1 MTPAHTQRGASK
13 IGLIVALVVGV
24 GFASMLAW
32 FVFTDSGPSDV
43 LASDDFV
50 DVPSITDIL
59 GDTESGGGLNLQFAD
74 KDDPSRV
81 SATLEA
87 DSFRP
92 AQTDGIV
99 EPSLFELEKIHA
111 KFFLKSGETLL
122 IESDTGQFFMPDRR
136 AGPEKGSLSGS
147 PKITL
152 FSKDDPDGEPVL
164 VADFDETL
172 RFDFTYSH
180 IETPGRL
187 HVVGNGIEFAGY
199 HLTARLN
206 EQQERIDVLEVE
218 RGEYIKYHPKAAQT
232 RKTTRA
238 APNGAGNAQARARRS
253 GKSPAAAAGLA
264 TDGSMVPVL
273 FVQED
278 AKPTPVAADE
288 PHLAY
293 YLATFRDSVELAQG
307 SRRVTADVLES
318 WVRLIDHKIP
328 DRTRNRRGSSAA
340 LSPVEALVAGLLA
353 QVETGG
359 DGPESATPP
368 STSADEPQSDA
379 GLFASSS
386 GDEPIVLTWTGP
398 LRVVPLVKGEPKP
411 LARDDASF
419 RFTAVD
425 SGLVRFFDDGA
436 SGQAAVAEYAATRE
450 TLTLTGTGGS
460 VVLEADDQG
469 WIEASKTVVRLGSGE
484 VTVVGPGTV
493 NQGVPGARGA
503 DRSNKFVRWM
513 DQADFSFLLK
523 DGRMTG
529 DIGAASF
536 AGDARAVDG
545 ERRVDGDMLVANFMD
560 DGEGH
565 RVISQVEAYAVEA
578 TDGHGATMFG
588 ERVVIPFRVVGPR
601 KTEPSQ
607 VYASGGVVVERDGK
621 RIETESLSA
630 TLTNDKDGKLTV
642 SDMIAERGARF
653 VDGDEIEATGERI
666 EANGLDQI
674 AVLIGTED
682 EPARVD
688 YGDSIIIGPR
698 IDMAQD
704 PQLGGVTGPG
714 SFEQEREG
722 GKVRATWQESMSF
735 DRSFGVLECLG
746 DAKVT
751 QTLADGE
758 IRSASGDQ
766 LTVEF
771 IDRNG
776 EFVFDAASV
785 FGTNENPAV
794 VESRRAMAGADAT
807 ESLMHLESSEI
818 LSTGGGDGLI
828 VPRPGRLIV
837 LDHRADAGGDLDG
850 WDRGTALMTW
860 KESLVVDRAL
870 GTARFAGDAQMIH
883 KTLDDGRTAEIAAD
897 LIVGHFVETPG
908 AGVEFTRL
916 DATGTAYFRMEDKE
930 ILAAVLR
937 FDTENKVV
945 HALAG
950 EGEPIR
956 FIDNATGSVM
966 TARSL
971 EWNLATDRIVIDEP
985 SPLTLPRGN

>member
-1 MTPAHTQRGASK
+1 MTPPHTQRGASK

-24 GFASMLAW
+24 GFAAMLAW
-32 FVFTDSGPSDV
+32 FVLTDSGPTDV

-92 AQTDGIV
+92 AQTDGVV
-99 EPSLFELEKIHA
+99 EPSLFELEKVHA

-136 AGPEKGSLSGS
+136 AGPESGSLSGT

-164 VADFDETL
+164 VANFAETL
-172 RFDFTYSH
+172 RFNFSYSH

-187 HVVGNGIEFAGY
+187 HVVGQGIEFAGT

-206 EQQERIDVLEVE
+206 EQQERIDVLEIE
-218 RGEYIKYHPKAAQT
+218 HGEFIKYDPKAAQA

-238 APNGAGNAQARARRS
+238 TPPAKPAARTHARAAPRAAS
-253 GKSPAAAAGLA
+253 SPVV
-264 TDGSMVPVL
+264 VPVS
-273 FVQED
+273 FIQSSAD
-278 AKPTPVAADE
+278 PKPDDADE

-328 DRTRNRRGSSAA
+328 DRTRNRRGSTAA
-340 LSPVEALVAGLLA
+340 LSPVESLMAGLIT
-353 QVETGG
+353 QVEAEAEN
-359 DGPESATPP
+359 PESAAVNTP
-368 STSADEPQSDA
+368 STNEPQTDA

-386 GDEPIVLTWTGP
+386 DDEQIVLTWTGP
-398 LRVVPLVKGEPKP
+398 LRVVPLVKGEPEP

-419 RFTAVD
+419 RFTSTE
-425 SGLVRFFDDGA
+425 SGLVRFFDDQA
-436 SGQAAVAEYAATRE
+436 SGYAAVAEYAATRE
-450 TLTLTGTGGS
+450 TLTLAGPGGS
-460 VVLEADDQG
+460 VLLEADDQG
-469 WIEASKTVVRLGSGE
+469 WIEASKTVVRLGAGE
-484 VTVVGPGTV
+484 VTVVGPGQV
-493 NQGVPGARGA
+493 NQGSRLARGD
-503 DRSNKFVRWM
+503 DRSDKFVRWI
-513 DQADFSFLLK
+513 DQADFSFLVR

-529 DIGAASF
+529 EIDSASF
-536 AGDARAVDG
+536 AGDARAIDG
-545 ERRVDGDMLVANFMD
+545 DRRVDGDMLVANFMD
-560 DGEGH
+560 DGFGN

-578 TDGHGATMFG
+578 TDGHGATMTG
-588 ERVVIPFRVVGPR
+588 ERVVIPFRVVRPR

-607 VYASGGVVVERDGK
+607 VYASGSVVVERDGT

-642 SDMIAERGARF
+642 SDVIAERGARY
-653 VDGDEIEATGERI
+653 VDGDEIEAVAERI

-682 EPARVD
+682 EPTRVD
-688 YGDSIIIGPR
+688 YGDSVIIGPR
-698 IDMAQD
+698 IEMAQD

-714 SFEQEREG
+714 SFEQTREDG
-722 GKVRATWQESMSF
+722 TVKATWIESMSF
-735 DRSFGVLECLG
+735 DRSFGVLECIG
-746 DAKVT
+746 DAKVM
-751 QTLADGE
+751 QMLADGE
-758 IRSASGDQ
+758 TRSASGDQ

-776 EFVFDAASV
+776 QFVFDAASV
-785 FGTNENPAV
+785 FGTDEEPAV
-794 VESRRAMAGADAT
+794 VESRRVDAGDDG
-807 ESLMHLESSEI
+807 EPISLIYLESSEI

-828 VPRPGRLIV
+828 VPQPGRLVV

-850 WDRGTALMTW
+850 WDRGHALMTW
-860 KESLVVDRAL
+860 KQSLVVDRIL

-883 KTLDDGRTAEIAAD
+883 KTMIDGRTAEIAAD
-897 LIVGHFVETPG
+897 TIIGHFVETPDT
-908 AGVEFTRL
+908 GVEFTRL
-916 DATGTAYFRMEDKE
+916 DAEGTAYFRMEDKE

-937 FDTENKVV
+937 FDTQNKIV

-950 EGEPIR
+950 DNEPIR

-971 EWNLATDRIVIDEP
+971 EWNLETDRIVIDKP
-985 SPLTLPRGN
+985 SPLAMPRGK

>member
-1 MTPAHTQRGASK
+1 MTRPTTQRGASK
-13 IGLIVALVVGV
+13 IGLIVALVVGA

-32 FVFTDSGPSDV
+32 FILTDSGGADV

-92 AQTDGIV
+92 AQSEGIV

-136 AGPEKGSLSGS
+136 AGPERGSLSGS

-164 VADFDETL
+164 VANFAETL
-172 RFDFTYSH
+172 RFNFSYSH

-187 HVVGNGIEFAGY
+187 HVVGRGFEFAGH

-218 RGEYIKYHPKAAQT
+218 RGEFIKYDPKVAQT

-238 APNGAGNAQARARRS
+238 TPPAKPATPTHTRAAARAAS
-253 GKSPAAAAGLA
+253 SPVV
-264 TDGSMVPVL
+264 VPVS
-273 FVQED
+273 FTQASPDPEPD
-278 AKPTPVAADE
+278 EAEE

-307 SRRVTADVLES
+307 SRRVTADELES

-328 DRTRNRRGSSAA
+328 DRTRNRSGSTAA
-340 LSPVEALVAGLLA
+340 LSPAESLMAALIA
-353 QVETGG
+353 QVEAEMENA
-359 DGPESATPP
+359 ESATTDTP
-368 STSADEPQSDA
+368 STDEPPTDA
-379 GLFASSS
+379 GLFASASD
-386 GDEPIVLTWTGP
+386 DEQIVLTWTGP

-450 TLTLTGTGGS
+450 TLTLTGPGGS
-460 VVLEADDQG
+460 VLLEAEDQG

-484 VTVVGPGTV
+484 VTVVGPGEV
-493 NQGVPGARGA
+493 NQGSRLARGA
-503 DRSNKFVRWM
+503 DRSSKFVRWI

-529 DIGAASF
+529 DIAAASF
-536 AGDARAVDG
+536 AGSARAVDG

-560 DGEGH
+560 DGDGH
-565 RVISQVEAYAVEA
+565 RVISQIEAYAVEA
-578 TDGHGATMFG
+578 TDGHGATMRG
-588 ERVVIPFRVVGPR
+588 ERVVIPFRVVQPG

-607 VYASGGVVVERDGK
+607 VYASGSVVVDRDGK

-630 TLTNDKDGKLTV
+630 TLTHDKDGKLTV
-642 SDMIAERGARF
+642 SDVIAERGARY
-653 VDGDEIEATGERI
+653 VDGDTIEATGERI
-666 EANGLDQI
+666 EASGLSQV

-698 IDMAQD
+698 IEMAQD

-714 SFEQEREG
+714 SFEQTREDSTV
-722 GKVRATWQESMSF
+722 KATWLESMSF
-735 DRSFGVLECLG
+735 DRSFGVLECIG
-746 DAKVT
+746 DARVE

-758 IRSASGDQ
+758 TRTASGAQ

-776 EFVFDAASV
+776 ELVFDAASV
-785 FGTNENPAV
+785 FGTQADPAV
-794 VESRRAMAGADAT
+794 VESRRTQANGQT
-807 ESLMHLESSEI
+807 PVSLMYLESSEI

-828 VPRPGRLIV
+828 VPQPGRLVV
-837 LDHRADAGGDLDG
+837 LDHRAEADGDLDG
-850 WDRGTALMTW
+850 WDRGQALLTW
-860 KESLVVDRAL
+860 KTSLIVDRLL
-870 GTARFAGDAQMIH
+870 GTARFTGDAQMIH
-883 KTLDDGRTAEIAAD
+883 KTMIDGRTAEIAAD
-897 LIVGHFVETPG
+897 TIIGHFVETPD

-916 DATGTAYFRMEDKE
+916 DAEGTAYFRMEDKE
-930 ILAAVLR
+930 ILAAALR
-937 FDTENKVV
+937 FDTENKIV

-950 EGEPIR
+950 DHEPIR

-971 EWNLATDRIVIDEP
+971 EWNLETDRVVIDKP
-985 SPLTLPRGN
+985 SPLAMPRGE